1 MKLSE
6 ALFSPVREHRSRS
19 PTPGRSNTAVVTTSA
34 PMYGTG
40 GASPSQTMAQKLSA
54 VYAAVEI
61 RSDDM
66 SCMPNYVLD
75 TKTRKRVTHPIL
87 YLLNVRPNA
96 LMTPQVRRKLLER
109 SILYTGNSYDWIIR
123 DAVTR
128 RPVEL
133 IPIVGSLVQVKQTTA
148 GCLWYY
154 VTNPYTREVFTI
166 PQEDICHY
174 KGPSDD
180 GIRGQSVLTHAATT
194 ISAGLAAQEYN
205 RAFYESGGQPSG
217 ILTVEGDLSGY
228 VADENGQPTS
238 KTQKDAIREE
248 WDKVHSGAAN
258 AHKVA
263 ILDYGMKYQALSISQ
278 KDAMFIEH
286 QSQTVEDIAR
296 YFMMPLYKLQSGK
309 QSYNSNEQNAIEY
322 MGRLQP
328 RVSQMEEEQTWKL
341 LSLDDINSGLEIR
354 ANMMALLRADQKSR
368 AEYYRIMRQEGVY
381 NINDIR
387 ALEDMPDVEGGD
399 EHAVSLNFIP
409 LSLWRQLSLLRN
421 GGSSSGLSDKARDWI
436 LARLGF
442 NPDLDNP
449 FEEVT

>member
-19 PTPGRSNTAVVTTSA
+19 PTPGRSNTAVVTTAS
-34 PMYGTG
+34 PMYGVG
-40 GASPSQTMAQKLSA
+40 GTPSQSMAQKLSA

-66 SCMPNYVLD
+66 SCLPNYVLD
-75 TKTRKRVTHPIL
+75 TKTRKRVSHPVL
-87 YLLNVRPNA
+87 YLLNVRPNTM
-96 LMTPQVRRKLLER
+96 MTPQVRRKLLER
-109 SILYTGNSYDWIIR
+109 SILYTGNAYDWIIR
-123 DAVTR
+123 DPITR
-128 RPVEL
+128 QPMEL

-148 GCLWYY
+148 HELWYY

-180 GIRGQSVLTHAATT
+180 GIHGQSVLTHAAIT
-194 ISAGLAAQEYN
+194 IQAGLAAQDYN

-217 ILTVEGDLSGY
+217 ILTIDGDFSGY
-228 VADENGQPTS
+228 VLDPEGNPTD
-238 KTQKDAIREE
+238 KTQKDAVREE
-248 WDKVHSGAAN
+248 WEKVHSGAAN
-258 AHKVA
+258 SHKIAV
-263 ILDYGMKYQALSISQ
+263 LDYGMKYQALSISQ
-278 KDAMFIEH
+278 KDAMFIEQ

-328 RVSQMEEEQTWKL
+328 RVSQMEEEQTWKM
-341 LSLDDINSGLEIR
+341 LSMDDIRNGLEIR
-354 ANMMALLRADQKSR
+354 SNMMALLRSDQKSR
-368 AEYYRIMRQEGVY
+368 AEYYRIMRQEGAY

-421 GGSSSGLSDKARDWI
+421 GGNSAGVNDKVLDWI
-436 LARLGF
+436 LSRMGLDST
-442 NPDLDNP
+442 NPY
-449 FEEVT
+449 EEVT

>member
-1 MKLSE
+1 MKLSD

-19 PTPGRSNTAVVTTSA
+19 PTPGRTNTAVVTTTA
-34 PMYGTG
+34 PSYGIG
-40 GASPSQTMAQKLSA
+40 GAPSQSTAQKLSA

-66 SCMPNYVLD
+66 SCLPNYVLD
-75 TKTRKRVTHPIL
+75 TKTRKRVDHPIL
-87 YLLNVRPNA
+87 FLLNVRPNA
-96 LMTPQVRRKLLER
+96 RMTPQVRRKLLER
-109 SILYTGNSYDWIIR
+109 SILYTGNAYDWIIR
-123 DAVTR
+123 DPVSR
-128 RPVEL
+128 RPIEL
-133 IPIVGSLVQVKQTTA
+133 IPIVGSLVQVKETTA
-148 GCLWYY
+148 GYLWYY

-180 GIRGQSVLTHAATT
+180 GIRGQSVLTHAAAT
-194 ISAGLAAQEYN
+194 IQAGLAAQDYN

-217 ILTVEGDLSGY
+217 ILTVEGDFSGY
-228 VADENGQPTS
+228 VEDKDGNVTE

-248 WDKVHSGAAN
+248 WERIHSGAAN
-258 AHKVA
+258 SHKIAV
-263 ILDYGMKYQALSISQ
+263 LDYGMKYQALSISQ
-278 KDAMFIEH
+278 KDAMFIEQ

-328 RVSQMEEEQTWKL
+328 RVSQMEDEQTWKL
-341 LSLDDINSGLEIR
+341 LSMDDIRNGLEIR
-354 ANMMALLRADQKSR
+354 ANMMALLRSDQKSR
-368 AEYYRIMRQEGVY
+368 AEYYRIMHQEGAY
-381 NINDIR
+381 SINDIR

-399 EHAVSLNFIP
+399 EHAISLNFIP

-421 GGSSSGLSDKARDWI
+421 GGKSEGMNDKTLDWL
-436 LARLGF
+436 LARMGF
-442 NPDLDNP
+442 DANPKTP
-449 FEEVT
+449 